1 MQLLWI
7 NLKQIQLQKREK
19 QFFSL
24 KPMATISAEYKGS
37 LRTQSAHLQSGTIIL
52 TDAPT
57 DNNGKGEAFSPTD
70 LVCSALSS
78 CMMTLMG
85 ILANREGI
93 ELTGLQ
99 AEVIKLMA
107 ESPRK
112 IKEIKIIFS
121 HPNLVATPEQK
132 EKLKRAALTCPVA
145 LSLSD
150 SVIQTVTF
158 NF

>member
-1 MQLLWI
+1 
-7 NLKQIQLQKREK
+7 
-19 QFFSL
+19 
-24 KPMATISAEYKGS
+24 MATISAEYKGS
-37 LRTQSAHLQSGTIIL
+37 LRTQSTHIQSGNTII

-93 ELTGLQ
+93 ELTGLKS
-99 AEVIKLMA
+99 EVTKLMA
-107 ESPRK
+107 QNPRK
-112 IKEIKIIFS
+112 IQEIQIVFS
-121 HPNLVATPEQK
+121 HPKLMATPEQK

-150 SVIQTVTF
+150 SVTQTVTF